1 MAPPPT
7 YLAHTQTPLVQTYPV
22 ISGPSVMSPTSPP
35 NSVPQQRCWPTPP
48 PPGGCVPL
56 LPLLLLLLLLLSSSN
71 RGRLL
76 ACSTCC
82 CGDCDCCRPSRRIR
96 WAGEKASRYVLQT
109 RAVRSGTRGLCRQHH
124 THDIPMWCQKLTLH
138 STFGTYCSPKPCRS
152 VEKYTY
158 ARSPTRQSI
167 HS

>member
-1 MAPPPT
+1 MVGKCGSTTGLSTFTGISLITGCVHTENMLTYRHSHIVQQWPPPPT

-109 RAVRSGTRGLCRQHH
+109 RAVRSGT
-124 THDIPMWCQKLTLH
+124 
-138 STFGTYCSPKPCRS
+138 
-152 VEKYTY
+152 
-158 ARSPTRQSI
+158 
-167 HS
+167 